1 MKKRQHPEVEGHNIR
16 SLYTFEFRK
25 RGHQLRDR
33 LFWSGGGLLVG
44 IGIAVGVFYRS
55 PLTRQPLAP
64 AEESSTEAPDS
75 FQQGIQNAMQAA
87 QDTQTAEF
95 REDWIA
101 VAMLWQRA
109 INYMQ
114 DVSTSNMNYAL
125 AAQKVNEYQRNLQYA
140 QSNVEARESNGSN
153 SVSFWSPG
161 SSRSMV
167 LAIEGTPSRIERYD
181 SLCLEKLYYDESFV
195 ELANGQVS
203 QFDNASNNLSVLV
216 TPGPSQLITQ
226 GDRLLWTLGSSKSD
240 VLSIEGPPT
249 HIKSYDFID
258 KEFYYYDDD
267 WIEFENDVVT
277 GYINRDDVL
286 SVAVGRAATSTEES
300 RASRTN
306 QHWSLGSSREDV
318 LRIQR
323 TVPTQISRNGASCE
337 ETIHYGTSR
346 VELKNGVVSGYD
358 NLDNTL
364 QVR

>member
-55 PLTRQPLAP
+55 PLTRQPLPP

-167 LAIEGTPSRIERYD
+167 LAIEGTPS
-181 SLCLEKLYYDESFV
+181 
-195 ELANGQVS
+195 
-203 QFDNASNNLSVLV
+203 
-216 TPGPSQLITQ
+216 
-226 GDRLLWTLGSSKSD
+226 
-240 VLSIEGPPT
+240 
-249 HIKSYDFID
+249 
-258 KEFYYYDDD
+258 
-267 WIEFENDVVT
+267 
-277 GYINRDDVL
+277 
-286 SVAVGRAATSTEES
+286 
-300 RASRTN
+300 
-306 QHWSLGSSREDV
+306 
-318 LRIQR
+318 
-323 TVPTQISRNGASCE
+323 
-337 ETIHYGTSR
+337 
-346 VELKNGVVSGYD
+346 
-358 NLDNTL
+358 
-364 QVR
+364 